1 MGYYVGGGGWLRK
14 EDESD
19 EGEGKKKNGNGN
31 GSHSNGNGNGNG
43 SSNGGSNGGGGGG
56 VSEAWSAKYKNP
68 SIVIIQK
75 DSLSEHTVGVERK

>member
-1 MGYYVGGGGWLRK
+1 MKLRK

-19 EGEGKKKNGNGN
+19 DGEGKKKNGNGN

-43 SSNGGSNGGGGGG
+43 GLMGSLMVEAEAVSLKRG
-56 VSEAWSAKYKNP
+56 VLNTKNQ

-75 DSLSEHTVGVERK
+75 DSLSEHTVGVEKK